1 MDIERIRSRIR
12 TGEYT
17 ISFTHTE
24 KLRERMIEA
33 ADLEEAVFN
42 GSIIEPYP
50 DDPRGPSCLILG
62 FSISGK
68 PLHIV
73 CGNLEEESFSWLRLT
88 NLTLK
93 NGRRIGKR
101 GNGGLRDAP

>member
-1 MDIERIRSRIR
+1 MDIERIRSKIR
-12 TGEYT
+12 AGGYT

-33 ADLEEAVFN
+33 ADLERVVFN
-42 GSIIEPYP
+42 GSIIEAYP

-62 FSISGK
+62 FSRFRK

-73 CGNLEEESFSWLRLT
+73 FGNLEEEELLIVTAYEPDPEEWEKDWKT
-88 NLTLK
+88 
-93 NGRRIGKR
+93 RRQR
-101 GNGGLRDAP
+101 S

>member
-1 MDIERIRSRIR
+1 MDVEKLRSKIAV
-12 TGEYT
+12 GEYS

-42 GSIIEPYP
+42 GSIIEPYSN
-50 DDPRGPSCLILG
+50 DPRGPSCLILG
-62 FSISGK
+62 FSRSGK

-73 CGNLEEESFSWLRLT
+73 CGNLEEDELLIVTAYEPDPEEWEKDWKTR
-88 NLTLK
+88 
-93 NGRRIGKR
+93 KR
-101 GNGGLRDAP
+101 GS

>member
-1 MDIERIRSRIR
+1 MNIEKIRSRIR
-12 TGEYT
+12 AGQYS

-33 ADLEEAVFN
+33 ADLEQAVLRGN
-42 GSIIEPYP
+42 IIEPYP

-62 FSISGK
+62 FSKPGK

-73 CGNLEEESFSWLRLT
+73 CGNIEEEEILIVTAYEPDPEEWEKDWKTR
-88 NLTLK
+88 
-93 NGRRIGKR
+93 KR
-101 GNGGLRDAP
+101 GN

>member
-1 MDIERIRSRIR
+1 MDIETIRSRIR
-12 TGEYT
+12 AAHYT

-33 ADLEEAVFN
+33 ADLEEAVLA
-42 GSIIEPYP
+42 GSIIEPYS

-62 FSISGK
+62 YSRSGK

-73 CGNLEEESFSWLRLT
+73 CGNLEEEELLIVTAYEPDPEEWEKDWKTR
-88 NLTLK
+88 
-93 NGRRIGKR
+93 KR
-101 GNGGLRDAP
+101 GS

>member
-1 MDIERIRSRIR
+1 MDIETIQSKVRV
-12 TGEYT
+12 GKYA

-24 KLRERMIEA
+24 KLRERMIES

-42 GSIIEPYP
+42 GSIIESYS

-62 FSISGK
+62 FAKSGK

-73 CGNLEEESFSWLRLT
+73 FGNVEEEELLIVTAYEPDPEEWEKDWKTR
-88 NLTLK
+88 
-93 NGRRIGKR
+93 KR
-101 GNGGLRDAP
+101 GS

>member
-1 MDIERIRSRIR
+1 MDIEKIRSRIR
-12 TGEYT
+12 LGQYT

-33 ADLEEAVFN
+33 ADLEEAVLN

-50 DDPRGPSCLILG
+50 EDPRGASCLILG
-62 FSISGK
+62 FTRSSK

-73 CGNLEEESFSWLRLT
+73 CGNLEEEEVLIVTAYEPDPREWE
-88 NLTLK
+88 K
-93 NGRRIGKR
+93 NWKTRKSES
-101 GNGGLRDAP
+101 

>member
-1 MDIERIRSRIR
+1 MDIEKIRSRIR
-12 TGEYT
+12 VGKYS

-33 ADLEEAVFN
+33 ADVEEAIFR
-42 GSIIEPYP
+42 GSIIELYS

-62 FSISGK
+62 FGRSGK

-73 CGNLEEESFSWLRLT
+73 CGNLEEEELLIITAYEPDPEEWENDWNTR
-88 NLTLK
+88 
-93 NGRRIGKR
+93 KR
-101 GNGGLRDAP
+101 GS

>member
-1 MDIERIRSRIR
+1 MDIERIRLRIR
-12 TGEYT
+12 AGEYA

-42 GSIIEPYP
+42 GSIIEAYP

-62 FSISGK
+62 FSRFRK
-68 PLHIV
+68 PLHVV
-73 CGNLEEESFSWLRLT
+73 CGNLEEEELLIVTAYEPDPEEWEKDWKTR
-88 NLTLK
+88 K
-93 NGRRIGKR
+93 
-101 GNGGLRDAP
+101 GGS

>member
-1 MDIERIRSRIR
+1 MDIEGIRSRIR
-12 TGEYT
+12 TGVYT

-24 KLRERMIEA
+24 KLRERMIES

-62 FSISGK
+62 FSRSGK

-73 CGNLEEESFSWLRLT
+73 CGNLEEEELLIVTAYEPDPEEWEKDWKTR
-88 NLTLK
+88 
-93 NGRRIGKR
+93 KR
-101 GNGGLRDAP
+101 GT

>member
-1 MDIERIRSRIR
+1 MNIEKIRSRIR
-12 TGEYT
+12 DGQYS

-24 KLRERMIEA
+24 KLRVRMIEA

-62 FSISGK
+62 FSKAGK

-73 CGNLEEESFSWLRLT
+73 CGNVDEEEILIVTAYEPDPEEWEEDWKTR
-88 NLTLK
+88 
-93 NGRRIGKR
+93 KR
-101 GNGGLRDAP
+101 GN